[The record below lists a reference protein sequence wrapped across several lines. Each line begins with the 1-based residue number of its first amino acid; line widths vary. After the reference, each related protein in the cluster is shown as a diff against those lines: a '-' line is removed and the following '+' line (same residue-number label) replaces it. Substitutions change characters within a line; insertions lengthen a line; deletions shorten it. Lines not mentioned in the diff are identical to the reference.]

1 VSKTTLWEFEKH
13 IIKFNDHHTECRSFY
28 FKLLERRAKKN
39 KTTRGAGREKQ
50 EKLATTQNNDD
61 AK

>member
-28 FKLLERRAKKN
+28 FKLLDEESKKEQNDKGSWER
-39 KTTRGAGREKQ
+39 KTGKTC
-50 EKLATTQNNDD
+50 DD
-61 AK
+61 TK